1 MAPVADP
8 GGQREIRALSVAVA
22 IAAVWAAAEI
32 ALLAAI
38 ASAVRKAVTASSIAT
53 APPPRGMNPRQQQAW
68 RKRRQQA
75 AATAAAQAARR
86 LASLA
91 AAIIATAIAR
101 TIAILIAAGINPRAH
116 VPVPGDLART
126 GSFATLQEM
135 LGSAGRS
142 AYKSTLAIF
151 REVTAAVPASGS
163 LADRLAAAQA
173 AITRAAGHGITGF
186 TDATGRAWDVTA
198 YVEMA
203 TRTTISNL
211 IREDEWRQIRADGGD
226 LAVVYS
232 RWAEHICGKCLPWLG
247 KTVSLTGS
255 TPPGARVSVT
265 DAAGK
270 QFTATVAG
278 TLQEMIMGGWGHPNC
293 FPGDVLVSAPSGVDA
308 AYSHWYEGDLVV
320 IHTASGNELPATPN
334 HPVLTPEGWVAAGAL
349 HVGGSVIRYDG
360 NVKRVVPVSPDD
372 EQIPARIGEVFDAL
386 RHSSPVP
393 PVRVPASPEQFHGD
407 GGGADVEVV
416 LSDRLLQHAG
426 HDAHGAGDRAL
437 LIGSTG
443 QRPLFACRALHEF
456 ILASLRAA
464 NGVMRRSGQGNS
476 LLGAQRGH
484 APAHAFAAA
493 DLPASVHEY
502 LADPSPV
509 HADAAPDFND
519 GQSFVVEPDR
529 IVMIERR
536 KFGGHVYNLQTG
548 DGWYVASGIVVHNC
562 RCGTLPVADGA
573 DLSDLGA
580 PVETTAQAAVRHA
593 EDRRQQ
599 AQALRQRHAARLAV
613 AALTPHEKARA
624 RHRLA
629 ETRR

>member
-1 MAPVADP
+1 V
-8 GGQREIRALSVAVA
+8 
-22 IAAVWAAAEI
+22 AAVWLAAEI
-32 ALLAAI
+32 ALLAAL

-293 FPGDVLVSAPSGVDA
+293 
-308 AYSHWYEGDLVV
+308 
-320 IHTASGNELPATPN
+320 
-334 HPVLTPEGWVAAGAL
+334 
-349 HVGGSVIRYDG
+349 RC
-360 NVKRVVPVSPDD
+360 
-372 EQIPARIGEVFDAL
+372 
-386 RHSSPVP
+386 
-393 PVRVPASPEQFHGD
+393 
-407 GGGADVEVV
+407 
-416 LSDRLLQHAG
+416 
-426 HDAHGAGDRAL
+426 
-437 LIGSTG
+437 ST
-443 QRPLFACRALHEF
+443 
-456 ILASLRAA
+456 
-464 NGVMRRSGQGNS
+464 M
-476 LLGAQRGH
+476 
-484 APAHAFAAA
+484 
-493 DLPASVHEY
+493 
-502 LADPSPV
+502 
-509 HADAAPDFND
+509 
-519 GQSFVVEPDR
+519 
-529 IVMIERR
+529 
-536 KFGGHVYNLQTG
+536 
-548 DGWYVASGIVVHNC
+548 
-562 RCGTLPVADGA
+562 PVADGA
-573 DLSDLGA
+573 DLSDLAA